1 MLASFGVYNLLLFIH
16 IGAAITWVGGAILLN
31 IQAFRIMS
39 TGDPLRIA
47 HLAGDAEF
55 FGTRVFMPAALVV
68 VVAGV
73 SLVLNGGWGF
83 GHLWVILALL
93 AFAYSFITGA
103 FYLGPQSGRIKK
115 GIERQ
120 GGSAEGDVAD
130 MIKKVLTVSRIELG
144 ILIVIVFLMVFKPGS

>member
-1 MLASFGVYNLLLFIH
+1 MGRAMLASFGVYNLLLFIH

-93 AFAYSFITGA
+93 AFAYSFITGPSTSVPKA
-103 FYLGPQSGRIKK
+103 
-115 GIERQ
+115 
-120 GGSAEGDVAD
+120 VA
-130 MIKKVLTVSRIELG
+130 SRKASRDKAAAPRA
-144 ILIVIVFLMVFKPGS
+144 MWPT